1 MLFTENE
8 FNTMRKNEKIQESG
22 LNRSVAGKHEM
33 RWSKNDQYI
42 SKRRETWNI
51 HTRGAFPLYPF
62 CMEEEIRVRKYWY
75 AENFTRFMLI
85 VLVLEGDILFRF
97 EKKNV
102 RLTENEILIV
112 PKNTAY
118 SFENGHSD
126 VSRKVVLE
134 IVGKNLT
141 SDLDT
146 FGLNRLLV
154 LRSEHPDKLAD
165 QIRAIGDLLQG
176 RKEPDIPVL
185 LGMTYRFLAEL
196 SYLLPDKKRPDNL
209 LQQAQMLLES
219 DFGTKL
225 TLSQLAEKLNCK
237 EERINKIFKEK
248 LGITPTQYRIE
259 KKMELAKHL
268 LVTTSQTVKEIS
280 FQLGYCDQFYFSSEF
295 RRITGFSPK
304 MTRRQKKLI

>member
-1 MLFTENE
+1 
-8 FNTMRKNEKIQESG
+8 MRKSRKIQESDQ
-22 LNRSVAGKHEM
+22 NHAVNGKHEM
-33 RWSKNDQYI
+33 RWSKNAQYI

-51 HTRGAFPLYPF
+51 HTRGAFPLYPY
-62 CMEEEIRVRKYWY
+62 CMEEETRVRKYWY

-97 EKKNV
+97 EKKNI
-102 RLTENEILIV
+102 RLTENEILVV

-126 VSRKVVLE
+126 ISRKVVLE

-141 SDLDT
+141 SDLDS

-154 LRSEHPDKLAD
+154 LRSEHPAKLAD
-165 QIRAIGDLLQG
+165 QVRAIGDLLQKQ
-176 RKEPDIPVL
+176 KEPDIPVL
-185 LGMTYRFLAEL
+185 LGLTYRFLAEL
-196 SYLLPDKKRPDNL
+196 SFLLPDKKRPDNL

-219 DFGTKL
+219 DFGTRI
-225 TLSQLAEKLNCK
+225 TLAQLAEKLNSK
-237 EERINKIFKEK
+237 EERINKVFKEK
-248 LGITPTQYRIE
+248 LGVTPMQYRIE

-268 LVTTSQTVKEIS
+268 LVTTSQTIKEIS

-304 MTRRQKKLI
+304 TTRQQKKLL